1 MPVWFSPSFLD
12 GISYVFW
19 IVMSE
24 GMAGLNQ
31 PFE

>member
-12 GISYVFW
+12 GNSHVIWV
-19 IVMSE
+19 VMSE
-24 GMAGLNQ
+24 AMAGLNQ

>member
-1 MPVWFSPSFLD
+1 MPVCFSPSFLD
-12 GISYVFW
+12 GISHVIW
-19 IVMSE
+19 IVMSK